1 MGDVAVGDLL
11 IDNHGK
17 PTRVVAATDVM
28 VDRPCYEVEFS
39 DGTVLVA
46 DEQHQW
52 LTETRASRR
61 SAQNTKTG
69 YNRYKNQKTFA
80 EVRTTAE
87 IASTVRCATADGRVN
102 HSVVNAKP
110 LDPTNAGSPCPALHT
125 WRLAR

>member
-1 MGDVAVGDLL
+1 MIIVAARPGVGKALALDTPLATPSGWTTMGDVAVGDLL

-87 IASTVRCATADGRVN
+87 IASTGAMRNGGWPR
-102 HSVVNAKP
+102 
-110 LDPTNAGSPCPALHT
+110 
-125 WRLAR
+125 